1 MLAMNIFN
9 AWFFRKPHR
18 RQGFFILPFLLSLLF
33 FLTFSSL
40 APSVSHAKPSR
51 VDTLLDRGE
60 ISEAI
65 AIVETGW
72 KKDYQNF
79 YRQRYEQQIQQTDA
93 IAKKLSEISRQTGQN
108 PAVIWAFSRPNDL
121 VLLLITPDREPIS
134 FTISEANSNEI
145 DIMATTFRREVANP
159 RRFNSAAHKKASEQ
173 LYQWLIAP
181 LESTLESEEIDTLL
195 LCVGE
200 NLRSLPFAA
209 LSDGQQFLI
218 EKYSLATIPAFSL
231 TETTY
236 TDIRNARVLAM
247 GASEFQ
253 EQIPLPGV
261 EAELAAIVPE
271 LWPGTAFLNQNFT
284 ITNLQAEREQ
294 NPVKIIHL
302 ATHAEFRSGSPDRSY
317 IQFSDRQ
324 LSLDRLDE
332 LGWKDPPVEL
342 LVLSACQTALG
353 DREAELGFAGLA
365 VQAGVKTAI
374 ASLWSVSDIGT
385 LALMSEFYQQLR
397 NAPIKAEALRQA
409 QLAMIRG
416 DIRLEGATLV
426 NSGGA
431 IALPPNLQSSGINLA
446 HPYYWSAFV
455 AIGSPW

>member
-1 MLAMNIFN
+1 MNIFN

-40 APSVSHAKPSR
+40 APSASHAKPSR
-51 VDTLLDRGE
+51 VDNLLDRGNIE
-60 ISEAI
+60 EAI
-65 AIVETGW
+65 AVLEGDW
-72 KKDYQNF
+72 KKDYQAF
-79 YRQRYEQQIQQTDA
+79 YGQKYEQPIQQTEA
-93 IAKKLSEISRQTGQN
+93 IAQKLLDIAQETGEN
-108 PAVIWAFSRPNDL
+108 PAVIWAFSRPEDL
-121 VLLLITPDREPIS
+121 VILLITPGNEPMS
-134 FTISEANSNEI
+134 FTIAEADSEEL

-159 RRFNSAAHKKASEQ
+159 RRVNSVAYRKASQQ

-181 LESTLESEEIDTLL
+181 IEPILESQQIDTLL
-195 LCVGE
+195 FCVGE

-209 LSDGQQFLI
+209 LQDGEQFLI

-236 TDIRNARVLAM
+236 TDIRNDRVLAM
-247 GASEFQ
+247 GASEFL

-261 EAELAAIVPE
+261 EVELSAIVPE
-271 LWPGTAFLNQNFT
+271 LWPGKAFLNQNFT
-284 ITNLQAEREQ
+284 IANLQAERRQ
-294 NPVKIIHL
+294 DPVTIIHL

-324 LSLDRLDE
+324 LSLDRLGE
-332 LGWKDPPVEL
+332 LGWRDPPVEL

-353 DREAELGFAGLA
+353 DRDAELGFAGLA

-374 ASLWSVSDIGT
+374 ASLWSVSDLGT

-397 NAPIKAEALRQA
+397 TAPIKTEALRQA

-426 NSGGA
+426 NSESA
-431 IALPPNLQSSGINLA
+431 IALPPNLQSSGVNLA
-446 HPYYWSAFV
+446 HPYYWASFV

>member
-1 MLAMNIFN
+1 MNIFN

-18 RQGFFILPFLLSLLF
+18 RQGFFLLPFLLSLLF

-40 APSVSHAKPSR
+40 APSVSQAKPSR

-65 AIVETGW
+65 AMVETGW

-79 YRQRYEQQIQQTDA
+79 YRHKYEQPIQQTEA
-93 IAKKLSEISRQTGQN
+93 IAQKLLDIARETGEN
-108 PAVIWAFSRPNDL
+108 PAVIWAFSRPEDL
-121 VLLLITPDREPIS
+121 VILLITPGNEPIS
-134 FTISEANSNEI
+134 FTIAEADSEEL

-159 RRFNSAAHKKASEQ
+159 RRVNGFAYRRASQQ

-181 LESTLESEEIDTLL
+181 IKPILESQQIDTLL
-195 LCVGE
+195 FCVGE

-209 LSDGQQFLI
+209 LHDGEQFLI

-261 EAELAAIVPE
+261 EVELSAIVPE
-271 LWPGTAFLNQNFT
+271 LWPGSAFLNQNFT
-284 ITNLQAEREQ
+284 IANLQAERQ
-294 NPVKIIHL
+294 QDPVQIIHL
-302 ATHAEFRSGSPDRSY
+302 ATHAEFKSGAPDRSY

-324 LSLDRLDE
+324 LSLDRLEE

-353 DREAELGFAGLA
+353 DRDAELGFAGLA

-397 NAPIKAEALRQA
+397 TAPIKTEALRQA

-431 IALPPNLQSSGINLA
+431 IELPSDLPFARVNLA